1 MYFTDA
7 TVLMKVCH
15 IDLDLVFCVDMYV
28 CVRGYLGDVTTGNPY
43 GILLFWWELY
53 VSTVNFFKKEKYLRC
68 LYQFGKSLLI
78 SWCQNAK
85 HKQTMLWK
93 KKNRKLLQLWG
104 N

>member
-43 GILLFWWELY
+43 GILLF
-53 VSTVNFFKKEKYLRC
+53 
-68 LYQFGKSLLI
+68 
-78 SWCQNAK
+78 
-85 HKQTMLWK
+85 
-93 KKNRKLLQLWG
+93 
-104 N
+104 